1 MAAFH
6 KDVNRSSSAANTP
19 LMWPA
24 FKSSVSPGIPFST
37 VTVTSLFSSKFSL
50 SVESLFFLKTRKRTS
65 FYSVDLQH
73 STVIP
78 DRKLHI
84 QSEVYR
90 LRTERHHLVH
100 LFAVVNIPQK
110 VGDPQDGWPGLSSG
124 LGIRKPRVNMLYVTN
139 ITSSPYSAKLLEG
152 AERKVSAKEK
162 WKKSLN
168 LFLLYIRKD
177 CTKHLV

>member
-1 MAAFH
+1 M
-6 KDVNRSSSAANTP
+6 
-19 LMWPA
+19 
-24 FKSSVSPGIPFST
+24 
-37 VTVTSLFSSKFSL
+37 
-50 SVESLFFLKTRKRTS
+50 
-65 FYSVDLQH
+65 
-73 STVIP
+73 
-78 DRKLHI
+78 
-84 QSEVYR
+84 
-90 LRTERHHLVH
+90 H

-110 VGDPQDGWPGLSSG
+110 VGDPQDAWPGLSSG
-124 LGIRKPRVNMLYVTN
+124 LGIRKPRVNMLYVIN